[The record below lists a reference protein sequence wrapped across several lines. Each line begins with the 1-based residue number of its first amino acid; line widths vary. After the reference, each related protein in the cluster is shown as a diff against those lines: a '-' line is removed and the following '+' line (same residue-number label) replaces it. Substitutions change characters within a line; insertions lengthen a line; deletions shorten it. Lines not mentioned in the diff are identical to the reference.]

1 MLGSQIYIE
10 GLGVI
15 EITFWF
21 DSTIKQDDK
30 LGIYTPIVNNM
41 KIEAYETAKQLM
53 EMQKWIPILK
63 RLKKQLIQLII

>member
-21 DSTIKQDDK
+21 DGTIKPDDK

-41 KIEAYETAKQLM
+41 KVEAYEKAKQLK
-53 EMQKWIPILK
+53 EMQK
-63 RLKKQLIQLII
+63 

>member
-15 EITFWF
+15 EIAFWF
-21 DSTIKQDDK
+21 DKTIKPDDK

-41 KIEAYETAKQLM
+41 KVEAYEKAKQLM
-53 EMQKWIPILK
+53 EMQK
-63 RLKKQLIQLII
+63 